1 MNSHNYHVEYKL
13 VVPAMNLRS
22 SAGRAT
28 AIDWIDAHG
37 GDTDS
42 DVSDASGIR
51 MALATVPGATKTE
64 SGEAQS

>member
-1 MNSHNYHVEYKL
+1 MNNHNYHADYKF
-13 VVPAMNLRS
+13 VVPNMNLRS
-22 SAGRAT
+22 SVGRAE

-37 GDTDS
+37 GDTDG
-42 DVSDASGIR
+42 DVTDASGIR